1 MAARSRACF
10 CLAKAREP
18 NAPVALQ
25 SAAHLRG
32 LKLSEL
38 KARALEAGVDGT
50 ALDDALDSPNPRAAV
65 AALVAAATD
74 LRRRK
79 IPPRMLFCGHPEGLP
94 LSSQFAGQNGHDY
107 RMITLLAARHHPI
120 RMGQKTT
127 FQ

>member
-74 LRRRK
+74 DDQVAARRK
-79 IPPRMLFCGHPEGLP
+79 SLDDGT
-94 LSSQFAGQNGHDY
+94 S
-107 RMITLLAARHHPI
+107 LLCSR
-120 RMGQKTT
+120 
-127 FQ
+127 